1 MNIMNLI
8 FIILQDLKNLYSV
21 DANNLDKRKQYN

>member
-21 DANNLDKRKQYN
+21 DANNLDKRK

>member
-8 FIILQDLKNLYSV
+8 FIILQDLKNRYSV
-21 DANNLDKRKQYN
+21 DANNLDKRK